1 MKIKHYLTPTEVAE
15 LLMVSPVTVRQ
26 WASKGLI
33 EAQTTPGGHRRF
45 KMGEIERFANERGLK
60 IPVEDE
66 SLKVLIVDDDLQLR
80 SFLGEFV
87 STAIDGVIVK
97 EAKDG
102 FEAGRVVQA
111 FQPNVLL
118 LDLMMPG
125 INGFSICRQLKGDP
139 QTQPLAIIAMTGY
152 FTKENVQRIKAA
164 GAECCLSKP
173 IDTDVLLKMLTGI
186 FSRIKR
192 ARAV

>member
-26 WASKGLI
+26 WASRGLI

-45 KMGEIERFANERGLK
+45 KMDEVERFANERGLK
-60 IPVEDE
+60 VPVTDE
-66 SLKVLIVDDDLQLR
+66 SFKVLIVDDDPQLR
-80 SFLGEFV
+80 SFLAEFIAA
-87 STAIDGVIVK
+87 SIDGVVVK

-111 FQPNVLL
+111 FQPDVIL

-125 INGFSICRQLKGDP
+125 INGFSICRQLKDDV
-139 QTQPLAIIAMTGY
+139 QTQSIAIIAMTGF
-152 FTKENVQRIKAA
+152 FTEENVQRIKKA
-164 GAECCLSKP
+164 GAEACLSKP
-173 IDTDVLLKMLTGI
+173 IDTDELIKIL
-186 FSRIKR
+186 SRVKR
-192 ARAV
+192 TKAV